1 MTPVRVDPSFLLEE
15 QVGPHGL
22 AETRFSGDLGE
33 RFAAAHRDV
42 EERRSSGEMGFFDL
56 PYAEALRSQVQELAD
71 SFGQWFESVVVIGI
85 GGSSL
90 GSRAIADAL
99 RGPFWN
105 ERTAEERD
113 HFPRL
118 YFLENSDPD
127 TIRDVLG
134 RIDLR
139 KTLFNVVSKSGT
151 TAETMAQYLV
161 VEAALREELDPE
173 HVAGHFLFTTDPEVG
188 ALRALAR
195 ERGVLALELPSRV
208 GGRFSVLSSVG
219 LLPGA
224 VIGVEIADLLEGAAE
239 MDRLCRSERIPEN
252 PAGLLATCLHWAQT
266 EGGRPIHVL
275 MPYSDRLRTFGL
287 WFQQLWAESL
297 GKARTRE
304 GEIVHTGPTPVAALG
319 AVDQHSLLQLLME
332 GPDDKV
338 VCFVRVR
345 ERNDAVPIP
354 ESDSP
359 HPSLAYLGGHSLE
372 KLLEVERRAT
382 SEALRRVGRPSLTV
396 EVERLDARSLG
407 GLFMLFQIAT
417 VYAGALYGVDPLD
430 QPGVEMGKVITREM
444 LAGGG

>member
-22 AETRFSGDLGE
+22 AETCFSGDLGE

-195 ERGVLALELPSRV
+195 ERGCLP
-208 GGRFSVLSSVG
+208 
-219 LLPGA
+219 
-224 VIGVEIADLLEGAAE
+224 
-239 MDRLCRSERIPEN
+239 
-252 PAGLLATCLHWAQT
+252 
-266 EGGRPIHVL
+266 
-275 MPYSDRLRTFGL
+275 
-287 WFQQLWAESL
+287 
-297 GKARTRE
+297 
-304 GEIVHTGPTPVAALG
+304 
-319 AVDQHSLLQLLME
+319 
-332 GPDDKV
+332 
-338 VCFVRVR
+338 
-345 ERNDAVPIP
+345 
-354 ESDSP
+354 DSP
-359 HPSLAYLGGHSLE
+359 SVPCAD
-372 KLLEVERRAT
+372 R
-382 SEALRRVGRPSLTV
+382 
-396 EVERLDARSLG
+396 
-407 GLFMLFQIAT
+407 
-417 VYAGALYGVDPLD
+417 
-430 QPGVEMGKVITREM
+430 
-444 LAGGG
+444 